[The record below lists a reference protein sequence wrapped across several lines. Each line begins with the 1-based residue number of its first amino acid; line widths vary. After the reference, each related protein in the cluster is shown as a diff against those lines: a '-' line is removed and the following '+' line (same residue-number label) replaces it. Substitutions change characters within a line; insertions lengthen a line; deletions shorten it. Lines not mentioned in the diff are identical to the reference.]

1 MANELEDVTVEQPIV
16 DESVNEEPT
25 EEMET
30 PTPEEGEPNEESE
43 EIDETQNESVEEET
57 ASDDSDV
64 EPSIPP
70 GETPKEWALR
80 KEVERLK
87 GQLRKERT
95 DELFV
100 PSDIPKIKT
109 LSPERQK
116 LLEKYDSEQL
126 SELSELIKAQ
136 AEEMGFVKKDELN
149 AQTYKETADTFL
161 NEFLENHPEYLPE
174 NDKDNLLWN
183 RFREEFS
190 IYKQPQNPK
199 DFKRLFNKVHD
210 SIFGIKTGNLNK
222 INAQQEKLKVA
233 SHSGK
238 TVGNV
243 SKKSNS
249 IPGLRLDALKGFDE
263 DELNDLVS

>member
-1 MANELEDVTVEQPIV
+1 MANELDDVTVEQPIID
-16 DESVNEEPT
+16 DEEVNEEST
-25 EEMET
+25 EEIET
-30 PTPEEGEPNEESE
+30 PTLEESE
-43 EIDETQNESVEEET
+43 TNEEEEEETQDELEEET
-57 ASDDSDV
+57 ASE
-64 EPSIPP
+64 EPEPKIPY

-87 GQLRKERT
+87 SQIRQERT

-109 LSPERQK
+109 LSPERQR

-149 AQTYKETADTFL
+149 AQTYKETADTLL

-174 NDKDNLLWN
+174 NDKDNVLWN

-190 IYKQPQNPK
+190 DLKQPNNPK
-199 DFKRLFNKVHD
+199 DFKRLFNKVHS

-238 TVGNV
+238 TVGGV
-243 SKKSNS
+243 SKKSNV
-249 IPGLRLDALKGFDE
+249 IPNIRLDALKGFDD
-263 DELNDLVS
+263 DEINDLVS